1 MKKKLLVMLVLISLS
16 MTGCSSVG
24 NKQIKNKEFISQNI
38 VKGKTKTEVLNSLG
52 EPTSVTFSDNGN
64 ETWLYVRNE
73 TKTRATT
80 FIPVVGLFA
89 GGADITTD
97 TLYIL
102 FDSQDRVMKHTTT
115 NVKGGGGSIFD

>member
-1 MKKKLLVMLVLISLS
+1 MLVLISLG

-38 VKGKTKTEVLNSLG
+38 AKGKTKTEVLNSLG
-52 EPTSVTFSDNGN
+52 EPTNVTYSDIGN

-73 TKTRATT
+73 TKTRATS
-80 FIPVVGLFA
+80 FIPFVGLVA

-97 TLYIL
+97 KLYIL
-102 FDSQDRVMKHTTT
+102 FNSEDTVIKYTTT
-115 NVKGGGGSIFD
+115 NVKGGAGSIFK